1 MEAAAAAAAAAGG
14 CRRSAGSGRSFGS
27 AWRAWARGLHSSR
40 PCSRDSVGP
49 SLCIHTHYQDKL
61 QTQAGAT
68 WLRPLLRVCVLLVC
82 ILWLV
87 GDEEERQVELAEA
100 LAAVALP
107 HATKQAARVNATS
120 TTVGATYDPK
130 FGDVGAHAARLLALR
145 LLSLPVRRPRA
156 FRTSRAR
163 RHRHMT
169 RVCVC
174 TTCLPTHDLLSGWL
188 AAVSFGRCA
197 AHSSRRRR

>member
-1 MEAAAAAAAAAGG
+1 
-14 CRRSAGSGRSFGS
+14 
-27 AWRAWARGLHSSR
+27 
-40 PCSRDSVGP
+40 
-49 SLCIHTHYQDKL
+49 
-61 QTQAGAT
+61 
-68 WLRPLLRVCVLLVC
+68 
-82 ILWLV
+82 LV

-174 TTCLPTHDLLSGWL
+174 ARLAYRPTPTHDPLSGWL

>member
-1 MEAAAAAAAAAGG
+1 
-14 CRRSAGSGRSFGS
+14 
-27 AWRAWARGLHSSR
+27 
-40 PCSRDSVGP
+40 
-49 SLCIHTHYQDKL
+49 
-61 QTQAGAT
+61 
-68 WLRPLLRVCVLLVC
+68 
-82 ILWLV
+82 LWLV

-163 RHRHMT
+163 RQAQTHDT
-169 RVCVC
+169 CVCVHDLL
-174 TTCLPTHDLLSGWL
+174 THSPTHDPLSGWL

>member
-1 MEAAAAAAAAAGG
+1 M
-14 CRRSAGSGRSFGS
+14 
-27 AWRAWARGLHSSR
+27 
-40 PCSRDSVGP
+40 
-49 SLCIHTHYQDKL
+49 
-61 QTQAGAT
+61 
-68 WLRPLLRVCVLLVC
+68 
-82 ILWLV
+82 WLV

-174 TTCLPTHDLLSGWL
+174 VCVHDLLTDSPTHDLLSGWL